1 MSKRRKPQLPKPS
14 PSESGAPSRDERV
27 RRLVSEAAQLLAS
40 RRPGEAVS
48 KLLEARELDPHN
60 VAAAIN
66 LGGAYILQGRYSQ
79 AIPVLEE
86 AVRLAPDNVMAWTN
100 LAASYLGKLPLASR
114 ERQDQAIRAYEQ
126 ALAIDPRAPNV
137 HYNLGLIYLERGD
150 KLQASAHFYK
160 ALETDPNDRDAQ
172 YWLDKIRRG
181 DESQPP
187 ANQG

>member
-1 MSKRRKPQLPKPS
+1 
-14 PSESGAPSRDERV
+14 
-27 RRLVSEAAQLLAS
+27 LAS
-40 RRPGEAVS
+40 RRPGEAVI